1 MNRPLMIN
9 SFDPAQAHDLDPVIE
24 QLLKRRAKVLGP
36 SYKLFYEKPVH
47 FVRAEGVWMYDSH
60 NTPYLD
66 VYNNVPSVGHCHPH
80 VVEAVSKQMALLNTH
95 TRYLYDTVLTYAEK
109 LIATFPEELAN
120 VMFTCTG
127 SESSDLAV
135 RIARCHTGN
144 TGIIVTENAYHG
156 ITAAI
161 AEMSPSLG
169 EGVAL
174 GSMVRLVP
182 APDAYR
188 AGDKD
193 VGDAFAESV
202 EAAIADMLRHGIRP
216 AALSRQAWGQT
227 LGSAPLMLAVG
238 VTLLSAFGQ
247 FTLFSYFA
255 PYFFQTLGLGGGAL
269 SLMFLWFGAF
279 GLAGNVGLSR
289 WIDRIGAPRA
299 VLLTLGAM
307 VLTLLLWPLGQAGIW
322 QQALVLVPWALG
334 CFACNSAQQAR
345 LVHLSPALAP
355 ATVALNTSA
364 MYGGQALGA
373 ALGGI
378 LIAQGHML
386 RLHQVGLVVLILAM
400 ALSVWA
406 ARAQKRS

>member
-1 MNRPLMIN
+1 MTPPAPPPDNPLPRSLWALMMGNFVIGTGVMLVPGTLN
-9 SFDPAQAHDLDPVIE
+9 DISASLNVSIPQAG
-24 QLLKRRAKVLGP
+24 QL
-36 SYKLFYEKPVH
+36 
-47 FVRAEGVWMYDSH
+47 
-60 NTPYLD
+60 
-66 VYNNVPSVGHCHPH
+66 
-80 VVEAVSKQMALLNTH
+80 
-95 TRYLYDTVLTYAEK
+95 
-109 LIATFPEELAN
+109 
-120 VMFTCTG
+120 
-127 SESSDLAV
+127 
-135 RIARCHTGN
+135 
-144 TGIIVTENAYHG
+144 
-156 ITAAI
+156 ITAAAI
-161 AEMSPSLG
+161 LMGLG
-169 EGVAL
+169 
-174 GSMVRLVP
+174 
-182 APDAYR
+182 AP
-188 AGDKD
+188 
-193 VGDAFAESV
+193 AFATLVAGWDRRRLLTLSLLWYAVLTGICALAPSYAMLLPLRVLAVIAPAVFTPQAAASV
-202 EAAIADMLRHGIRP
+202 GLLVSPAQRGRAITFVFLGWSVASVMGMPLSAWIGGTLGWRWAFGLVAAMSLLSAAWVWREMPDGIRP

-255 PYFFQTLGLGGGAL
+255 PYFFQTLGLGGAAL

-289 WIDRIGAPRA
+289 WIDRIGAARA

-307 VLTLLLWPLGQAGIW
+307 VLSLLLWPLGQAGVW

-373 ALGGI
+373 ALGGL

-386 RLHQVGLVVLILAM
+386 RLHQVGLVVLMLAM

>member
-1 MNRPLMIN
+1 MTRPPTEAPLPRALWALMLGNFVIGTGVMVVPGTLN
-9 SFDPAQAHDLDPVIE
+9 DISASLNVSIPQAG
-24 QLLKRRAKVLGP
+24 QL
-36 SYKLFYEKPVH
+36 
-47 FVRAEGVWMYDSH
+47 
-60 NTPYLD
+60 
-66 VYNNVPSVGHCHPH
+66 
-80 VVEAVSKQMALLNTH
+80 
-95 TRYLYDTVLTYAEK
+95 
-109 LIATFPEELAN
+109 
-120 VMFTCTG
+120 
-127 SESSDLAV
+127 
-135 RIARCHTGN
+135 
-144 TGIIVTENAYHG
+144 
-156 ITAAI
+156 ITAAAILMGLGAPAFATLVAGWDRRRLLTLSLLWYALLTGICALAPNYATLLPLRVLAVI
-161 AEMSPSLG
+161 APAVFTPQAAASVGLLVPPHQRGRAITFVFLG
-169 EGVAL
+169 WSVASVMGMPLSAWIGGTLGWRWAFGLVAL
-174 GSMVRLVP
+174 MSLLSAAWVWREM
-182 APDAYR
+182 PD
-188 AGDKD
+188 
-193 VGDAFAESV
+193 
-202 EAAIADMLRHGIRP
+202 GIRP

-227 LGSAPLMLAVG
+227 LGSASLMLAVG

-255 PYFFQTLGLGGGAL
+255 PYFLQTLGLGGAAL

-279 GLAGNVGLSR
+279 GLAGNMGLSR
-289 WIDRIGAPRA
+289 WIDRLGAARA

-307 VLTLLLWPLGQAGIW
+307 VLSLLLWPLGQAGVW

-373 ALGGI
+373 ALGGL

-406 ARAQKRS
+406 SRFQKRS

>member
-1 MNRPLMIN
+1 MTTTIPPTDKALPRSLWALMMGNFVIGTGVMVVPGTLN
-9 SFDPAQAHDLDPVIE
+9 DISTSLNVSIPQAG
-24 QLLKRRAKVLGP
+24 QL
-36 SYKLFYEKPVH
+36 
-47 FVRAEGVWMYDSH
+47 
-60 NTPYLD
+60 
-66 VYNNVPSVGHCHPH
+66 
-80 VVEAVSKQMALLNTH
+80 
-95 TRYLYDTVLTYAEK
+95 
-109 LIATFPEELAN
+109 
-120 VMFTCTG
+120 
-127 SESSDLAV
+127 
-135 RIARCHTGN
+135 
-144 TGIIVTENAYHG
+144 
-156 ITAAI
+156 ITAAAI
-161 AEMSPSLG
+161 LMGLG
-169 EGVAL
+169 
-174 GSMVRLVP
+174 
-182 APDAYR
+182 AP
-188 AGDKD
+188 
-193 VGDAFAESV
+193 AFATLVAGWDRRRLLTLSLVWYALLTGICALAPNYATLLPLRVLAVIAPAVFTPQAAASV
-202 EAAIADMLRHGIRP
+202 GLLVSPAQRGRAITFVFLGWSVASVMGMPLSAWIGGTLGWRWAFGLVAAMSVVSAAWVWREMPNGIRP

-255 PYFFQTLGLGGGAL
+255 PYFLQTLGLGGGAL

-345 LVHLSPALAP
+345 LVHLSPTLAP

-406 ARAQKRS
+406 ARKDRGQRLGAVRA